1 MGSFNDIQLNCRF
14 WFFFHRKLVQ
24 DNFFFFFFVVVP
36 VKDESANTFLSSSL
50 QKSPSATTNGLTRE
64 ETLVINQTISPVVA
78 DDDKDEIE
86 QNKPTVSD
94 VGEEHKE
101 ERKHSTPVT
110 PLSALNPEATPFFTL
125 PTNNIES
132 TRSTST
138 GDESDDEN
146 DSNETPISSGKW

>member
-1 MGSFNDIQLNCRF
+1 M
-14 WFFFHRKLVQ
+14 
-24 DNFFFFFFVVVP
+24 
-36 VKDESANTFLSSSL
+36 
-50 QKSPSATTNGLTRE
+50 
-64 ETLVINQTISPVVA
+64 VINQTISPVVA

-94 VGEEHKE
+94 VGEEQKE